1 MNDGNGGPNIGG
13 FALTGQSGVFGYLQ
27 RLAVDP
33 QLRRR
38 GIGRRLVADSLC
50 WMQRRGATVAMVNT
64 GLDNEAALALYADMG
79 FRRRSETLTILE
91 LAGDVLHRAG
101 GAR

>member
-1 MNDGNGGPNIGG
+1 
-13 FALTGQSGVFGYLQ
+13 
-27 RLAVDP
+27 
-33 QLRRR
+33 
-38 GIGRRLVADSLC
+38 
-50 WMQRRGATVAMVNT
+50 MQRRGATVAMVNT

-91 LAGDVLHRAG
+91 LAGDVLHRAV

>member
-1 MNDGNGGPNIGG
+1 
-13 FALTGQSGVFGYLQ
+13 
-27 RLAVDP
+27 
-33 QLRRR
+33 
-38 GIGRRLVADSLC
+38 
-50 WMQRRGATVAMVNT
+50 
-64 GLDNEAALALYADMG
+64 MG